1 MSNKCLTIKTLGSV
15 DSDNFHVGEIRL
27 TGIAPKSGGIF
38 LVVKFKGDYNIECNL
53 PMVPF
58 NGVGNIGY
66 QPLEKDTPYTFKIW
80 NVLNASLIS
89 IFCKGYTN
97 VEFFE
102 KDNHDI
108 EALQYF
114 TDIQELQLQNTNV
127 SGDIK
132 NLSTLVNLTS
142 LYLNNT
148 NISGDIKNLSTLV
161 NLRGLNL
168 NSTNV
173 SGDIKNLSTLVNL
186 TELQL
191 SKNVDMTTHLKDFLI
206 ALYNSG
212 RNGKDLHIV
221 KEIGN
226 GVTWNIGSGTSGNYN
241 VKFSEN
247 TIILQEKWSDNPKTY
262 LTGTKGGD
270 GNWTWVES

>member
-27 TGIAPKSGGIF
+27 TGIAPKSGGII
-38 LVVKFKGDYNIECNL
+38 LDVQSKGDYNIECNL
-53 PMVPF
+53 PMQEF
-58 NGVGNIGY
+58 NGVGNIVY
-66 QPLEKDTPYTFKIW
+66 QPLEKATPYTFKIW
-80 NVLNASLIS
+80 NVLNARIQN
-89 IFCKGYTN
+89 IFYKGYTN

-114 TDIQELQLQNTNV
+114 TDMKELQLQN
-127 SGDIK
+127 
-132 NLSTLVNLTS
+132 
-142 LYLNNT
+142 
-148 NISGDIKNLSTLV
+148 
-161 NLRGLNL
+161 
-168 NSTNV
+168 TNV

-221 KEIGN
+221 KDIGN

>member
-27 TGIAPKSGGIF
+27 TGIAPKGGGTF
-38 LVVKFKGDYNIECNL
+38 LSVTTKGDYNIECNL

-80 NVLNASLIS
+80 NVLNASLIF
-89 IFCKGYTN
+89 IFHKGYTN

-114 TDIQELQLQNTNV
+114 TDMQELNLHNTNV

-132 NLSTLVNLTS
+132 NLSTLVNLT
-142 LYLNNT
+142 
-148 NISGDIKNLSTLV
+148 D
-161 NLRGLNL
+161 
-168 NSTNV
+168 
-173 SGDIKNLSTLVNL
+173 
-186 TELQL
+186 LQL

-212 RNGKDLHIV
+212 RNGNNLHIV

-247 TIILQEKWSDNPKTY
+247 TIILQKKWSDAEKNY